1 MRSRL
6 STALVALAVTPLAI
20 ACSDGGTATP
30 GSTTPGSETSAF
42 DNYFGLGGGRSA
54 NDSAATAQ
62 EGCADDNCTTDP
74 NSPEPPVYTP
84 PVCESPMAPPAGA
97 LAACQT
103 FCAKVTG
110 CAGEPAATAACAS
123 DCAAS
128 LAGTELAAAQQ
139 IFGCFTAAS
148 CDDIAN
154 WGGGG
159 NNQPGD
165 PRTDVPS
172 TDPAAP
178 DAGGDQTP
186 APEGAS
192 DPLPPREGGGEVVV
206 TADPVGEC
214 VDAVFASWFDGTLP
228 AAKQAVCDAVPANVE
243 RCDQGDTLVTS
254 SGSGEA
260 SNGSTPD
267 GNSAGGSDGSTPS
280 EPAQIP
286 GEDPVP
292 ADDQQSSYDEE
303 DAAECRAFGALLSQQ
318 AFARI
323 GACDAMADCDARD
336 ACLMQVMVC
345 APFIEVIYGGGGSAS
360 TTVDVVEPNATD
372 GGEGSASSGGTD
384 PAETPPPR

>member
-1 MRSRL
+1 MASRL
-6 STALVALAVTPLAI
+6 STVLVALAVTPLAV

-30 GSTTPGSETSAF
+30 GTTTPGSEASAF

-54 NDSAATAQ
+54 NDSGATAQ

-74 NSPEPPVYTP
+74 NAPMPVYVP
-84 PVCESPMAPPAGA
+84 PVCESPLAPPAGA

-103 FCAKVTG
+103 FCAKVTA

-159 NNQPGD
+159 GDTTEPSD

-172 TDPAAP
+172 TDPAGP
-178 DAGGDQTP
+178 DAGGGSESP
-186 APEGAS
+186 APEEGS

-206 TADPVGEC
+206 AANPIGAC
-214 VDAVFASWFDGTLP
+214 VDAVFMSWADGTLP

-243 RCDQGDTLVTS
+243 RCDVGDTAVVSSGGGQAS
-254 SGSGEA
+254 SGSP
-260 SNGSTPD
+260 PD
-267 GNSAGGSDGSTPS
+267 GGSDGSSPS

-286 GEDPVP
+286 REDPIEP
-292 ADDQQSSYDEE
+292 EEEQASYDDD
-303 DAAECRAFGALLSQQ
+303 DAAECRALGALLSQQ
-318 AFARI
+318 TFARI
-323 GACDAMADCDARD
+323 GACDALADCDARD
-336 ACLMQVMVC
+336 ACLEQVLVC
-345 APFIEVIYGGGGSAS
+345 APFIEIIYFGGGSAS
-360 TTVDVVEPNATD
+360 TTVDVVEPRSTD
-372 GGEGSASSGGTD
+372 SGEGSASSGGTD